1 MRIRLKSYDKS
12 ILAKHVNTL
21 SLLLSFIPNVFIKQS
36 ASLPIKIMRYTV
48 NKSPHIDKKS
58 RDQFEIRTYTKVL
71 DVRGRFNLIL
81 PKLFGVK
88 QPAGVLMELMPS
100 LSPEDGHFMTHAL
113 D

>member
-1 MRIRLKSYDKS
+1 MRIRLKSYDRS
-12 ILAKHVNTL
+12 ILAKYVNAL

-36 ASLPIKIMRYTV
+36 ASLPTKIMKYTV

-71 DVRGRFNLIL
+71 DIRGQFSLIL
-81 PKLFGVK
+81 SKLFGAK
-88 QPAGVLMELMPS
+88 QPVGVLMELMPS
-100 LSPEDGHFMTHAL
+100 LSSEDDRFMTHGL